1 MSFAFIDPAARV
13 AVTDGEG
20 TVFIVGKLTKR
31 QRGLVQQE
39 LLSLQI
45 KQTAGGSG
53 NGSGRPDEEAET
65 VVDAKVSAHLHELA
79 LLKAA
84 VVDWEGPSFRFANGA
99 KVPCNSHWIERIDSD
114 LPIWQSVLVKVDE
127 LNTPRTAAPEP
138 LPVEAPAP
146 KAEEGGNS
154 PNGQPASNTLP
165 VSATDGS
172 GV

>member
-13 AVTDGEG
+13 AVTEGED

-45 KQTAGGSG
+45 KQSANGS
-53 NGSGRPDEEAET
+53 GSGRPDEEAET

-84 VVDWEGPSFRFANGA
+84 VVDWEGPSFRFPNGA
-99 KVPCNSHWIERIDSD
+99 KVPCNAHWIERIDSD
-114 LPIWQSVLVKVDE
+114 IPIWQAVLEKVDA

-146 KAEEGGNS
+146 QAAEGDNS
-154 PNGQPASNTLP
+154 PNGSQAASNTLP